1 MPNVQ
6 DAKLYLGSQLVSG
19 LYAGSVP
26 LLGVPQLELVL
37 QQLWA
42 GGEQGLWYDP
52 SGFRDAWNNVGPELT
67 PTTASVFGEASVISP
82 GVYRLYSSAGA
93 FSGINAATTGSTVVG
108 KKYILRFTVDSI
120 TTLGSGLTIESAE
133 NPTVTTI
140 GPKVFVVTT
149 VNASL
154 VIKRSAACDIQI
166 SSISVRE
173 WLGKPSCP
181 LYQDSLGSLPVYL
194 PGQGQVDPPVGLV
207 LDESR
212 GFICGPELISNT
224 SFATLTGWTAVRG
237 ASASVSG
244 GVVTVTTA
252 DPNNW
257 GSVSTPISTI
267 PGRTY
272 LVSTVATVTGGQS
285 AQILIS
291 EHPSDHVGIFNSA
304 GNASIGLRSFI
315 FKATQSVYYVWLGS
329 AANAA
334 GVAISSWAQPSVRE
348 VSANYAIQPTTTS
361 RPTLS
366 ARYNLL
372 TNTDSLS
379 SGWSTFNGAL
389 ALEGAYWKFT
399 ENTSNSLHS
408 FLQTPSQTKAASYR
422 ASFVGKPAGRSI
434 VRFVLNAYSGNFCE
448 VRFNLAS
455 GTVTAVFTGG
465 DGVVESYSIV
475 PVGDGAY
482 RCTIVG
488 KPSAAAAGTAF
499 DVSLGLMDGTNS
511 SYAGDGVSG
520 VLVNYFDCRLS
531 SEGINLPPYQRVLD
545 ANNYDTVGFPLYLSF
560 DGVDDGLLTGNIDF
574 SGTSRVVGV
583 SAMRK
588 LSDVNRGIIFELG
601 PLGYSSPGSFNQEIV
616 WFGANISTSYSGT
629 TGNGTS
635 TYVCTA
641 PVSLIIASSWDLTTP
656 LQVLRTN
663 GVQRT
668 TSTAS
673 SGGTFLNAP
682 LYIGRRNNTAVPFTG
697 RLYGLV
703 IRGVQS
709 AAIDTIN
716 IERCLNL
723 KGKVY

>member
-1 MPNVQ
+1 MGALDRVFRGRRGGQERPV
-6 DAKLYLGSQLVSG
+6 AAIV
-19 LYAGSVP
+19 AGM
-26 LLGVPQLELVL
+26 
-37 QQLWA
+37 WKN
-42 GGEQGLWYDP
+42 GEQGLWYDP

-154 VIKRSAACDIQI
+154 FIKRSAACDIQI

-291 EHPSDHVGIFNSA
+291 EHPSNHVGIFNSA

-329 AANAA
+329 AGNAA

-499 DVSLGLMDGTNS
+499 DVSLGMMADGATPT
-511 SYAGDGVSG
+511 YLGDGVSG
-520 VLVNYFDCRLS
+520 ILVNNFDCRS
-531 SEGINLPPYQRVLD
+531 STDGAGLPSYQKVVD
-545 ANNYDTVGFPLYLSF
+545 ANTYDTVGFPLYLNF
-560 DGVDDGLLTGNIDF
+560 DGVDDWLQTTSVDF
-574 SGTSRVVGV
+574 SSATAV
-583 SAMRK
+583 SAFAAVRK
-588 LSDVNRGIIFELG
+588 LSDASRGVIVELG
-601 PLGYSSPGSFNQEIV
+601 ASGYGAPDSFNIEQA
-616 WFGANISTSYSGT
+616 WFSPNFSASYSGSAGSAT
-629 TGNGTS
+629 TTKPGIAS
-635 TYVCTA
+635 PASAVLSAVFDRTA
-641 PVSLIIASSWDLTTP
+641 PVVRLRYQGQEASQNSAA
-656 LQVLRTN
+656 V
-663 GVQRT
+663 G
-668 TSTAS
+668 A
-673 SGGTFLNAP
+673 GTFLNAVV
-682 LYIGRRNNTAVPFTG
+682 YVARRGGASSPAKV

-703 IRGVQS
+703 IRAGSIANSQIS
-709 AAIDTIN
+709 AV
-716 IERCLNL
+716 EKLLNQIARA
-723 KGKVY
+723 Y